1 MPHFRWLI
9 ISDSVIHMSQEQPA
23 EIAPALRAG
32 VLRLA
37 RRLRVERD
45 QSALSNAKVAVLS
58 HLARVGAST
67 PSRISRDERQQPQS
81 LTRVFA
87 ELEIYGLIDRHP
99 DEGDGRQS
107 VLALTEQGREAL
119 RADMALRDRWLAD
132 AMSGLTPTEL
142 GVLALA
148 ATIIDR
154 IGEPGER

>member
-1 MPHFRWLI
+1 
-9 ISDSVIHMSQEQPA
+9 VNQEKP
-23 EIAPALRAG
+23 EEVAPVLRAG

-45 QSALSNAKVAVLS
+45 RSALSNAKIAVLS

-87 ELEIYGLIDRHP
+87 EMEADGLIERHP
-99 DEGDGRQS
+99 DADDGRQS
-107 VLALTEQGREAL
+107 VLALTEGGRAAL
-119 RADMALRDRWLAD
+119 AADMELRDRWLTD
-132 AMSGLTPTEL
+132 AMSGLSPTEV

-148 ATIIDR
+148 AGIIER
-154 IGEPGER
+154 IGEPGGR